1 MIPEELFAKIA
12 EKSPLIHCITNYVT
26 INQCANI
33 LLACG
38 ASPIMADCAL
48 ETADI
53 TAHSDGLVLN
63 LGMLSPEK
71 LDAMLLSA
79 EAAKR
84 KHIPVVLDPVG
95 AGVSEFRRNAA
106 KQLLDAGVITA
117 IRGNFSEISAVC
129 GIMSGE
135 KGVDS
140 GDAISEDISRETVI
154 SAYNKTGAIIVMT
167 GKTDYIYD
175 GRTVFT
181 EKCGVPQMKK
191 ITGTGCMLTS
201 LVCAA
206 LTVSSENPAE
216 ACRLAVRTFGK
227 CGEDAFRL
235 ADKNSLGTASAA
247 ASLIDNISLFTERSS
262 RFEKL

>member
-1 MIPEELFAKIA
+1 MKAEELFAKIA

-48 ETADI
+48 ETAEI

-63 LGMLSPEK
+63 LGMLSPDK

-79 EAAKR
+79 EAAAK

-95 AGVSEFRRNAA
+95 AGISEFRRNAA
-106 KQLLDAGVITA
+106 KQLLDTGVITA

-154 SAYNKTGAIIVMT
+154 SAYNQTGAVIIMT
-167 GKTDYIYD
+167 GETDFIYD

-181 EKCGVPQMKK
+181 EKSGVPQMKK

-201 LVCAA
+201 LICAA
-206 LTVSSENPAE
+206 LTVSVENPAE
-216 ACRLAVRTFGK
+216 VCALAVRTFGK
-227 CGEDAFRL
+227 CGEDAFRI
-235 ADKNSLGTASAA
+235 AEKNGLGTASAA
-247 ASLIDNISLFTERSS
+247 AYLIDNISRFTERSS
-262 RFEKL
+262 RLEKL

>member
-1 MIPEELFAKIA
+1 MKADELFAKIA

-48 ETADI
+48 ETAEI
-53 TAHSDGLVLN
+53 TAHSDGLVMN

-79 EAAKR
+79 EAAAK
-84 KHIPVVLDPVG
+84 KHIPAVLDPVG
-95 AGVSEFRRNAA
+95 AGISEFRRNAA
-106 KQLLDAGVITA
+106 KQLLDTGVITA

-154 SAYNKTGAIIVMT
+154 SAYNQTGAVIIMT
-167 GKTDYIYD
+167 GETDYIYD
-175 GRTVFT
+175 GRTVFA

-201 LVCAA
+201 LICAA
-206 LTVSSENPAE
+206 LSVSRENPAE

-227 CGEDAFRL
+227 CGEGAFFM
-235 ADKNSLGTASAA
+235 ADKFMFGTASAA
-247 ASLIDNISLFTERSS
+247 TYLIDNISRFTERSS
-262 RFEKL
+262 RLEKL

>member
-1 MIPEELFAKIA
+1 MNTKELFEKIA
-12 EKSPLIHCITNYVT
+12 ERSPLIHCITNYVT

-48 ETADI
+48 ETAEI

-71 LDAMLLSA
+71 LNAMLLSA
-79 EAAKR
+79 EAAAK
-84 KHIPVVLDPVG
+84 KHIPTVLDPVG
-95 AGVSEFRRNAA
+95 AGISEFRRNAA
-106 KQLLDAGVITA
+106 EKLLSTGAITA

-129 GIMSGE
+129 GLGTTE

-140 GDAISEDISRETVI
+140 ADAVSEDISRETVI
-154 SAYNKTGAIIVMT
+154 SANKKTGSVIVMT
-167 GKTDYIYD
+167 GETDYITD
-175 GRTVFT
+175 GKTIFT
-181 EKCGVPQMKK
+181 EKSGVPQMKM

-206 LTVSSENPAE
+206 LTVSRENPAE
-216 ACRLAVRTFGK
+216 VCALTVRTFGK
-227 CGEDAFRL
+227 CGEDAFRM
-235 ADKNSLGTASAA
+235 AERNGSGTASAGVY
-247 ASLIDNISLFTERSS
+247 LIDNISRINRKEQPI
-262 RFEKL
+262 

>member
-1 MIPEELFAKIA
+1 MIAEELFANIA

-48 ETADI
+48 ETAEI

-71 LDAMLLSA
+71 LDAMLFSA
-79 EAAKR
+79 EAAAK

-106 KQLLDAGVITA
+106 KQLLETGAVSA
-117 IRGNFSEISAVC
+117 VRGNFSEVSAVC
-129 GIMSGE
+129 GLMSGE

-154 SAYNKTGAIIVMT
+154 SANRQTDALIVMT
-167 GKTDYIYD
+167 GETDYIYD
-175 GRTVFT
+175 GKTVFT
-181 EKCGVPQMKK
+181 EKSGVPQMKM

-201 LVCAA
+201 LICAA
-206 LTVSSENPAE
+206 LTVSRENPAE

-235 ADKNSLGTASAA
+235 SEKNGLGTASAA
-247 ASLIDNISLFTERSS
+247 AYLIDNISRFTERSS
-262 RFEKL
+262 RLEKL

>member
-1 MIPEELFAKIA
+1 MIAEELFAKIA

-79 EAAKR
+79 EAAAK
-84 KHIPVVLDPVG
+84 KHIPAVLDPVG
-95 AGVSEFRRNAA
+95 VGVSEFRRNAA
-106 KQLLDAGVITA
+106 KQLLETGVITA

-140 GDAISEDISRETVI
+140 DNSVSEDISRETVI
-154 SAYNKTGAIIVMT
+154 SANNQTGAIIVMT
-167 GKTDYIYD
+167 GETDYIYD
-175 GRTVFT
+175 GKTVFT

-201 LVCAA
+201 LICAA
-206 LTVSSENPAE
+206 LTVSRENPAK
-216 ACRLAVRTFGK
+216 ACRLAVHTFGK
-227 CGEDAFRL
+227 CGEGAFYM
-235 ADKNSLGTASAA
+235 ADKIMLGTASAA
-247 ASLIDNISLFTERSS
+247 TYLIDNISRFTERSS
-262 RFEKL
+262 RLEKL

>member
-1 MIPEELFAKIA
+1 MLPEELFAKIA

-63 LGMLSPEK
+63 LGMLNAEK

-79 EAAKR
+79 EAAAK

-106 KQLLDAGVITA
+106 KQLLDTGAITA

-129 GIMSGE
+129 GIMAGE

-154 SAYNKTGAIIVMT
+154 SANRKTGAVIVMT
-167 GKTDYIYD
+167 GETDYISD
-175 GRTVFT
+175 GKTVFA
-181 EKCGVPQMKK
+181 EKCGIPQMKK

-206 LTVSSENPAE
+206 LAVSRENPAE
-216 ACRLAVRTFGK
+216 VCALAVRTFGK

-235 ADKNSLGTASAA
+235 AEKNGLGTASAA
-247 ASLIDNISLFTERSS
+247 TYLIDNISKYAERSS

>member
-1 MIPEELFAKIA
+1 MFLEMMQNVRK
-12 EKSPLIHCITNYVT
+12 KVPLIHNITNYVT
-26 INQCANI
+26 VNDCANI

-79 EAAKR
+79 EAAAK

-106 KQLLDAGVITA
+106 KQLLETGAITA
-117 IRGNFSEISAVC
+117 IRGNFSEISSVC
-129 GIMSGE
+129 GIISGE

-140 GDAISEDISRETVI
+140 DNFVSEDISRETVI
-154 SAYNKTGAIIVMT
+154 SAYNKTNAFIVMT
-167 GKTDYIYD
+167 GESDYIYD
-175 GRTVFT
+175 GKTVFT

-201 LVCAA
+201 LICAA
-206 LTVSSENPAE
+206 LTVSRENPAE
-216 ACRLAVRTFGK
+216 GCRLAVRTFGK
-227 CGEDAFRL
+227 CGEVAFSL
-235 ADKNSLGTASAA
+235 ADKNGLGTASAA
-247 ASLIDNISLFTERSS
+247 TYLIDNISRFTERSS

>member
-1 MIPEELFAKIA
+1 MKAEELFAKIA

-38 ASPIMADCAL
+38 ASPIMADYAL
-48 ETADI
+48 ETAEI

-79 EAAKR
+79 EAAAK
-84 KHIPVVLDPVG
+84 KHIPTVLDPVG

-106 KQLLDAGVITA
+106 KQLLDTGVITA

-129 GIMSGE
+129 GVMSGE

-140 GDAISEDISRETVI
+140 DDAVSEDISRETII
-154 SAYNKTGAIIVMT
+154 SAYNQTGAVIVMT
-167 GKTDYIYD
+167 GETDYITD
-175 GRTVFT
+175 GKTVFA

-201 LVCAA
+201 LICAA
-206 LTVSSENPAE
+206 LTVSRENPAE

-227 CGEDAFRL
+227 CGEDAFYM
-235 ADKNSLGTASAA
+235 ADKIMLGTASAA
-247 ASLIDNISLFTERSS
+247 AYLIDNISRFAERSS